1 MLPCAY
7 ALMTSKTQASYTEL
21 IGSIKV
27 ACLSDGLSFKNIEMD
42 KSKKLAESKY
52 LNKPRNDEDIEVV
65 KIQQSKKQK
74 NLEKQE
80 VLLLIIGK

>member
-1 MLPCAY
+1 
-7 ALMTSKTQASYTEL
+7 MTSKTQASYTEL
-21 IGSIKV
+21 VGSIKV

-74 NLEKQE
+74 HLEKQE
-80 VLLLIIGK
+80 VLLLIDGK